1 MPAVARR
8 GTGLAL
14 AVLSAATF
22 GTSGAFGSSLID
34 AGWTPAAAV
43 TARVTLAALVLTPIA
58 LWQLR
63 GRWRLLRENALM
75 IALYGLIAVA
85 GCQLCYFN
93 ALSHLSVS
101 VALLLEYLGTVL
113 LVGWLWLRH
122 GERPRP
128 LTTAGAAASIVG
140 LVLVLN
146 LTGSQR
152 LDLVGVLWG
161 LGAAVGLAVYFLVS
175 AHVPSTPA
183 GGGAAGDRASGGVSD
198 PADALPPLVL
208 AWGAMCLGALTLA
221 ALGALGLLSVR
232 APRVDVRLFNHQV
245 SWIVPVLCLSI
256 VAAVIAYVAGI
267 GAARLLGPRLSSFV
281 GLTEVLFAAVVAWAL
296 LDQVPTAI
304 QFVGGAFVVAGV
316 ALVRLDELRG
326 EPSAPVE
333 GLVPESLPAT

>member
-1 MPAVARR
+1 MPAISRR

-43 TARVTLAALVLTPIA
+43 TARVTLAALVLTPIT

-63 GRWRLLRENALM
+63 GRWRLLRENASM

-113 LVGWLWLRH
+113 LVGWLWLRQ

-128 LTTAGAAASIVG
+128 LTTAGAAASIIG

-152 LDLVGVLWG
+152 LDLIGVLWG

-175 AHVPSTPA
+175 AHVPS
-183 GGGAAGDRASGGVSD
+183 AASD
-198 PADALPPLVL
+198 EPNPTDSLPPLVL
-208 AWGAMCLGALTLA
+208 AWGAMCLGAVTLG

-245 SWIVPVLCLSI
+245 SWIVPLLCLSI

-281 GLTEVLFAAVVAWAL
+281 GLTEVLFAAVIAWAL
-296 LDQVPTAI
+296 LDQVPTAV

-326 EPSAPVE
+326 DSSAA
-333 GLVPESLPAT
+333 VPALAAESLPAS